1 MLLWWTRTNKN
12 ENVMVVEKMDIFKG
26 TANMEVKPKVEDN
39 HLEGDEEQEATIIE
53 AEATIF
59 EDSKVIVLMRNM
71 KVKGKKPMH
80 GYQ

>member
-26 TANMEVKPKVEDN
+26 TANMEVQPKVEDN

-71 KVKGKKPMH
+71 KIKEKKPMH
-80 GYQ
+80 G